1 MQPEKRW
8 KTVPTSDHVRTLAEN
23 LYTPEVRVI
32 ISKIA
37 RPQIFGCNLRYM
49 IIVSCESK
57 EIDFLNSLEDL
68 RAQCHADP
76 FFKEQEGERISFS
89 LSSKRYP
96 EIILEDGTMV
106 DMGKEFE
113 TDAIVKIKFD
123 VNVYNDKKTGRNK
136 LSFPMKQII
145 VKMDQ

>member
-8 KTVPTSDHVRTLAEN
+8 KTVPTADLVRNLAED
-23 LYTPEVRVI
+23 LYTPEVRVMM
-32 ISKIA
+32 SKIA

-49 IIVSCESK
+49 LIVSCESK
-57 EIDFLNSLEDL
+57 EIDFLNSLDDF
-68 RAQCHADP
+68 RAQCNADP
-76 FFKEQEGERISFS
+76 FFKEQDGERVSFP

-96 EIILEDGTMV
+96 EIILEDGTIV

-113 TDAIVKIKFD
+113 IDTVIKIKFD

-136 LSFPMKQII
+136 LTFPIKQII
-145 VKMDQ
+145 VKMD